1 MCRDYNSDM
10 RLVWLSGV
18 LTSHHGRATMTH
30 HNDDARM
37 SELYA
42 ERAAGGE
49 HEWYDWDDGVWH
61 DRMAPDE
68 VFCDNVQYRLK
79 QPKPKELEVW
89 VGHCA
94 HDGAIISQCEL
105 TGSSAI
111 ANGFLDVSTR
121 DDKELAAALN
131 IPVGQQRKYKLV
143 PVEDGE

>member
-1 MCRDYNSDM
+1 
-10 RLVWLSGV
+10 
-18 LTSHHGRATMTH
+18 MTH

-49 HEWYDWDDGVWH
+49 HEWCYK
-61 DRMAPDE
+61 RPDLWIDHGKD
-68 VFCDNVQYRLK
+68 FPFKRHIQYRLK

-143 PVEDGE
+143 PVEDGLDTHRQ

>member
-1 MCRDYNSDM
+1 
-10 RLVWLSGV
+10 
-18 LTSHHGRATMTH
+18 MTH

-89 VGHCA
+89 VGHC
-94 HDGAIISQCEL
+94 ISRDIVLGLDEL
-105 TGSSAI
+105 EPE
-111 ANGFLDVSTR
+111 NGWFYQQEGVID
-121 DDKELAAALN
+121 ALN

-143 PVEDGE
+143 PVEDGDA

>member
-1 MCRDYNSDM
+1 MSQ
-10 RLVWLSGV
+10 
-18 LTSHHGRATMTH
+18 H
-30 HNDDARM
+30 HNDDAGM

-49 HEWYDWDDGVWH
+49 HEIRHHDGWKEMRVTTFL
-61 DRMAPDE
+61 RGLE
-68 VFCDNVQYRLK
+68 YRLK

-131 IPVGQQRKYKLV
+131 IPVGHQSKYKLV
-143 PVEDGE
+143 PVEDGLDTHRQ